1 MSRNR
6 CIEPQKYNKT
16 RNQHPKTAKE
26 QKNRKKMLKKFGG
39 SKKSRTFA
47 PLFPLKALEA

>member
-26 QKNRKKMLKKFGG
+26 QKNTQKNAQKIWWFQKK
-39 SKKSRTFA
+39 
-47 PLFPLKALEA
+47 P